1 MTIVE
6 PIRAMRLVQTAMRY
20 HVRITTSYNPRDWQ
34 PRPDQA
40 TVFQRA
46 DWLTPLYESLAENDP
61 AVTPLFAEISDDAG
75 ALAFRLALLQRK
87 VRGIRQIEFAD
98 LGMSDFNAPLL
109 GPASPLSAGAAKKAW
124 AALTKALPPH
134 DLLRLTKMPPRMGG
148 GAAGERPNPLL
159 LGCGAMLSGA
169 NGNLLLM
176 QGNWTDQHFGMPKAF
191 RKELERSWR
200 VFSRE
205 EGTAFIVVHDAD
217 DALKL
222 LDRIEQAQRARMAE
236 LGQPYRMEDPVTA
249 GLYRRLMVTAVPSG
263 FAYLTALTAGEEM
276 VAALLGL
283 RDGENYVMTRLVH
296 AGDAW
301 SKVSPGR
308 LLIHKTMELLHAQG
322 YRRVDFSI
330 GNYAYKRRFG
340 PVRTPL
346 YDIAAPGTF
355 WGVPAAWRMR
365 AGAALRRYPHARD
378 TVRRLLGKP
387 SLREEN

>member
-6 PIRAMRLVQTAMRY
+6 PIRAMRLAQTDMRY
-20 HVRITTSYNPRDWQ
+20 HVRVTNTYNARDWQ

-46 DWLTPLYESLAENDP
+46 DWLTPLYESLAENEP
-61 AVTPLFAEISDDAG
+61 GITPLFAEISDDAG
-75 ALAFRLALLQRK
+75 ALAFRLPLLQRK

-109 GPASPLSAGAAKKAW
+109 GPASPLSEAPARKAW
-124 AALTKALPPH
+124 AALKQALPPH
-134 DLLRLTKMPPRMGG
+134 DLLRLMKMPLGIG
-148 GAAGERPNPLL
+148 TQAVGERPNPLL
-159 LGCGAMLSGA
+159 LATSTMLSGA

-176 QGNWTDQHFGMPKAF
+176 KDNWTDQHFGMSKNI

-200 VFSRE
+200 VFSRAE
-205 EGTAFIVVHDAD
+205 DTAFTIVNDAD
-217 DALKL
+217 EALKL
-222 LDRIEQAQRARMAE
+222 LDRIEQAQRIRMAE
-236 LGQPYRMEDPVTA
+236 LGQPYHMEDPVTA
-249 GLYRRLMVTAVPSG
+249 GLYRRLIVTGAPSG
-263 FAYLTALTAGEEM
+263 FAYLTVLTAGDEM

-283 RDGENYVMTRLVH
+283 RDGESYVMTRLVN

-308 LLIHKTMELLHAQG
+308 LLIHKTMEILHAQG
-322 YRRVDFSI
+322 YRRIDFSI

-346 YDIAAPGTF
+346 FDIAAPGTLV
-355 WGVPAAWRMR
+355 GVPAALRMR
-365 AGAALRRYPHARD
+365 AGAFMRQYPQARD